1 MLTAFDHSLDQSSL
15 ALLNMICELYF
26 KAYLKFY
33 SENNFYINVLL
44 FGKAYAYT
52 VLMVAINRIFVQASN
67 VCVQQKDCEGR
78 KVCVN
83 NICVRAKALGKKCFV
98 DNDCGYN
105 RICKYKICW
114 QPEDS
119 SCYRDGDCPKGD
131 TSASQIG
138 TIGQRCASEGR
149 CYTANAFCLYN
160 YCQCKPNSVYDG
172 VKCIQLAELGE
183 PCGEENAPCR
193 AQNSKCIDGTCQ
205 CIQNYVLQGQ
215 ECKMVK
221 KLDLGQ
227 FCMSDEQCAP
237 SYSIC
242 ERSAPNEQGRCACR
256 QQTAKQDNMCRPL
269 AYNCLVGSAYIADGK
284 VKKCV
289 VRQIKDEV
297 SYPVTDKGGCPE
309 NYYCVSMGSLSAKE
323 LKGSYIL
330 EEIGI
335 CCPEITPTCPV
346 GEPEPVAANY
356 CESECPKKTHFCLK
370 DENMVGVAT
379 CCLKPCLWNN
389 VYINKSCTVPLRIGE
404 ACEKQSECILNNAN
418 CEEVEKGVQVC
429 ACSKRDIEFKG
440 KCIEPK
446 CPSQRQPLMSNGQI
460 VRCNPYT
467 APCKSI
473 YRCDEKYGICCPR

>member
-1 MLTAFDHSLDQSSL
+1 M
-15 ALLNMICELYF
+15 F
-26 KAYLKFY
+26 KRFNAYNHFISISDL
-33 SENNFYINVLL
+33 
-44 FGKAYAYT
+44 
-52 VLMVAINRIFVQASN
+52 Q
-67 VCVQQKDCEGR
+67 
-78 KVCVN
+78 
-83 NICVRAKALGKKCFV
+83 
-98 DNDCGYN
+98 
-105 RICKYKICW
+105 
-114 QPEDS
+114 DS
-119 SCYRDGDCPKGD
+119 SCYRDSDCPKGD

-172 VKCIQLAELGE
+172 VKCIQ
-183 PCGEENAPCR
+183 
-193 AQNSKCIDGTCQ
+193 Q
-205 CIQNYVLQGQ
+205 
-215 ECKMVK
+215 
-221 KLDLGQ
+221 LDLGQ

-404 ACEKQSECILNNAN
+404 ACEKQSECVLNNAN
-418 CEEVEKGVQVC
+418 CEEVEKG
-429 ACSKRDIEFKG
+429 
-440 KCIEPK
+440 EPK

>member
-1 MLTAFDHSLDQSSL
+1 MLTVFDHNLDQSSS
-15 ALLNMICELYF
+15 ALLSMLCELYF
-26 KAYLKFY
+26 KAYLV
-33 SENNFYINVLL
+33 SGISL
-44 FGKAYAYT
+44 
-52 VLMVAINRIFVQASN
+52 IIIFDKCISASN
-67 VCVQQKDCEGR
+67 SCVQQKDCEGR

-105 RICKYKICW
+105 RICKYKLCW

-119 SCYRDGDCPKGD
+119 SCYRDSDCPKGD
-131 TSASQIG
+131 TPTSQIG

-149 CYTANAFCLYN
+149 CYTPNAFCLYN

-172 VKCIQLAELGE
+172 VKCIQ
-183 PCGEENAPCR
+183 
-193 AQNSKCIDGTCQ
+193 Q
-205 CIQNYVLQGQ
+205 
-215 ECKMVK
+215 
-221 KLDLGQ
+221 LDLGQ

-256 QQTAKQDNMCRPL
+256 QQTAKQDNVCRPL
-269 AYNCLVGSAYIADGK
+269 EYNCLVGSAYIVDGK

-289 VRQIKDEV
+289 VRQIKNEV

-309 NYYCVSMGSLSAKE
+309 NYYCVSMGSFSAKE
-323 LKGSYIL
+323 LKGSYII

-335 CCPEITPTCPV
+335 CCPSITPTCPV
-346 GEPEPVAANY
+346 GEPEPVPANY

-370 DENMVGVAT
+370 DENMAGVAT

-389 VYINKSCTVPLRIGE
+389 VYINKSCTVPLQIGE
-404 ACEKQSECILNNAN
+404 ACEKQSECVLNNAN
-418 CEEVEKGVQVC
+418 CEEVEKG
-429 ACSKRDIEFKG
+429 
-440 KCIEPK
+440 EPK
-446 CPSQRQPLMSNGQI
+446 CPSQRQPLMSNNQI

-467 APCKSI
+467 APCKSS